1 MAQKRSEPDRWRTDG
16 AHYAT
21 NTRKGLSHG
30 NAAARG
36 CVIGT
41 PIGKEGRR
49 TLWLEY
55 ARRKGSRRRPE
66 DEQYFWLVWYDSAG
80 KPLTPESAVFRKRDL
95 QNLLSS
101 LLEYVP
107 R

>member
-1 MAQKRSEPDRWRTDG
+1 MAKKSDPVRWRTEGDQF
-16 AHYAT
+16 AT
-21 NTRKGLSHG
+21 NTRKGLPHG
-30 NAAARG
+30 NVPVRG

-55 ARRKGSRRRPE
+55 AKTKGKRGRPE
-66 DEQYFWLVWYDSAG
+66 DDQFFWLVWYDSAG
-80 KPLTPESAVFRKRDL
+80 RPLTPNSAVFRKQDL

>member
-1 MAQKRSEPDRWRTDG
+1 MPKKSEPDRWRTEG
-16 AHYAT
+16 EQYAT
-21 NTRKGLSHG
+21 HTRKGLPHG
-30 NAAARG
+30 NTSVRG
-36 CVIGT
+36 CVIRT

-55 ARRKGSRRRPE
+55 ARAKGGRKRPD
-66 DEQYFWLVWYDSAG
+66 DEQFFWLVWYDAAG
-80 KPLTPESAVFRKRDL
+80 RPLTPGSAVFRKADL